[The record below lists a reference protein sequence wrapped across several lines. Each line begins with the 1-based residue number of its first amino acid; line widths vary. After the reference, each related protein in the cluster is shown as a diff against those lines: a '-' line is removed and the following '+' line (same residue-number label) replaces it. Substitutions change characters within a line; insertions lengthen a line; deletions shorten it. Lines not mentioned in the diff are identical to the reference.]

1 MQFLVKARIDMQVI
15 CWLLVPGFWFLAAGF
30 WQLVSGYWSLVTGLW
45 LLATGLWLLA
55 SVCHYQLSI
64 IHYLPCGAEGSTF
77 TLLSS
82 VNYISFRSLRDRQL
96 YELSTFL
103 SLSIAYPAMWCD
115 VVPVEP
121 SLLFPTTPT
130 SWVQGKGGESNQAKL

>member
-1 MQFLVKARIDMQVI
+1 MLASGPRFLVSGS
-15 CWLLVPGFWFLAAGF
+15 WLLAAGL
-30 WQLVSGYWSLVTGLW
+30 WLLVSGYWSLVTGYW
-45 LLATGLWLLA
+45 SLATGFCVPLSIVHYPLLA
-55 SVCHYQLSI
+55 LS
-64 IHYLPCGAEGSTF
+64 GAEGSTF

-96 YELSTFL
+96 YKLSTFL
-103 SLSIAYPAMWCD
+103 SLTITYPAMWCD